1 VPVGPGLGTT
11 NSDSPRWTLVRSGS
25 VRASSMRTSARAPN
39 VHQVFTPLTSQPPSV
54 FVAVTLIRA
63 TSDPKSG
70 SVTAT
75 AAMAS
80 ALARRGSHDFFC
92 SSVPPLTSARV
103 RISGRVMSEPP
114 TPSEPRDSSSVA
126 TTMPM

>member
-1 VPVGPGLGTT
+1 MSTV
-11 NSDSPRWTLVRSGS
+11 
-25 VRASSMRTSARAPN
+25 ARAPN
-39 VHQVFTPLTSQPPSV
+39 VHHVFTPLISQPPSV
-54 FVAVTLIRA
+54 FVAVTLMPA
-63 TSDPKSG
+63 TSEPKSG

-75 AAMAS
+75 AAITSAVAS
-80 ALARRGSHDFFC
+80 LGSQCCFC

>member
-1 VPVGPGLGTT
+1 MAVGTGLGTT
-11 NSDSPRWTLVRSGS
+11 NIDRPRWVLDRSGS

-39 VHQVFTPLTSQPPSV
+39 VHQVLTPLMSHPPSV
-54 FVAVTLIRA
+54 FVAVTLMPA
-63 TSDPKSG
+63 TSEPKSG

-75 AAMAS
+75 AAITS
-80 ALARRGSHDFFC
+80 AVARRGSHCCFC